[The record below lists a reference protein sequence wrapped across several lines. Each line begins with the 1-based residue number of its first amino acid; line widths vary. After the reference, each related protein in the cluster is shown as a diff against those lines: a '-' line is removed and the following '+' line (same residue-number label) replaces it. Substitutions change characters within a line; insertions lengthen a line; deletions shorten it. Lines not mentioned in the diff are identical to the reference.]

1 MFWEFGFSTNQKN
14 PKDLCF
20 DFVAEV
26 LFCTVRKLP
35 PRVSEPQ
42 TKKGARRIKS
52 ERFNLNLKSR
62 PTCSAD
68 HNFNSTSNPK
78 EK

>member
-1 MFWEFGFSTNQKN
+1 MFWEFG
-14 PKDLCF
+14 
-20 DFVAEV
+20 
-26 LFCTVRKLP
+26 LP

-62 PTCSAD
+62 PTCSAE